1 MKFFRIEMLFL
12 IWTVPLLL
20 LVFILGIKKRTKI
33 LTGFASARG
42 LAAIAPR
49 QMYTRRRWIK
59 TALILPALFFMA
71 VALSGPQYGYRW
83 QEIERKGIDII
94 IALDC
99 SRSMLATDIKPSRLD
114 RAKRE
119 VFDLLGMLKGD
130 RVGLVAFAGTAF
142 LQCPL
147 TIDYEAFYLFLNV
160 LSPEFLPVGGTDI
173 PGAVITAL
181 SGFNRKDNSAK
192 AVILITD
199 GESTTGDPMSAAEK
213 AKAAGVKL
221 FTIGVGKDDGVPVP
235 NEQGGFKKDASGKIV
250 ITRLD
255 EGSLKKMAL
264 LTGGTY
270 VRSVAGDM
278 DLDVVYNRE
287 IRGKMDVSTLSS
299 GRKQVW
305 EDRYQWFLI
314 LALVMLI
321 ADLFLPSTT
330 KAVRVP
336 ILLLALV
343 CSSSQ
348 ALASGVYQSM
358 QKGLEAY
365 QSQDYEAALK
375 YFIDAQLED
384 PDQPKIF
391 YNIGNAYYKLGDF
404 NAALEN
410 YSHVLNS
417 ENKSIKH
424 KALYNRGNANYR
436 MNKLEDAISD
446 YEAALKIDPGDQEA
460 RQNLDFVKKKIKM
473 QEKQQH
479 QQSSNNKNKPGEQ
492 GKTLQDRP
500 ENRDQTKEKSDDS
513 SPGAKEN
520 DESSTEYGQSMDA
533 PLQDDIRP
541 QKGSSEKE
549 KKDKDSKAAASLA
562 GSAPNRDKTK
572 QAERMLNRL
581 QDMPG
586 KAMIPVYREQ
596 RVEKDW

>member
-181 SGFNRKDNSAK
+181 SGFNHKDNSAK

-278 DLDVVYNRE
+278 DLDAVYNSE

-321 ADLFLPSTT
+321 ADLLLPSTT

-343 CSSSQ
+343 CSPSL
-348 ALASGVYQSM
+348 ALASDVYQSI

-384 PDQPKIF
+384 PDRSEIL
-391 YNIGNAYYKLGDF
+391 YNIGSAYYKLGDF

-492 GKTLQDRP
+492 GKTFQDRP

-513 SPGAKEN
+513 SPGAKDN

-533 PLQDDIRP
+533 PEQDDIRP

-562 GSAPNRDKTK
+562 ESAPNRDKTK

-581 QDMPG
+581 RDMPG

>member
-20 LVFILGIKKRTKI
+20 LVFILGIKKRSKI

-49 QMYTRRRWIK
+49 QMYSRRRWIK
-59 TALILPALFFMA
+59 TALILLALFFMA

-160 LSPEFLPVGGTDI
+160 LSPDFLPVGGTDI

-181 SGFNRKDNSAK
+181 SGFNHKDNSAK

-199 GESTTGDPMSAAEK
+199 GESTTGDPMPAVEK

-235 NEQGGFKKDASGKIV
+235 NEQGGFKKDDSGKIV

-255 EGSLKKMAL
+255 EDTLKKMAI

-278 DLDVVYNRE
+278 DLDAIYNRE

-314 LALVMLI
+314 LALVTLI

-330 KAVRVP
+330 KAVLVP

-365 QSQDYEAALK
+365 HSQDYEAALK
-375 YFIDAQLED
+375 YFIDVQLED
-384 PDQPKIF
+384 PDRFEIF
-391 YNIGNAYYKLGDF
+391 YNIGNAHYKLGDF
-404 NAALEN
+404 NSALEN
-410 YSHVLNS
+410 YSQVLDS

-460 RQNLDFVKKKIKM
+460 KQNLEFVEKKIKM

-492 GKTLQDRP
+492 EKTFQDRP

-513 SPGAKEN
+513 SPGATNN
-520 DESSTEYGQSMDA
+520 DQSSTEYGKSMDA
-533 PLQDDIRP
+533 PPQDDNRP

-549 KKDKDSKAAASLA
+549 KKDVDSNTAASQ
-562 GSAPNRDKTK
+562 GEPAPNRDKTK

-586 KAMIPVYREQ
+586 KAMMPVYRE
-596 RVEKDW
+596 RKVEKDW